1 MGERPDLTSLTEPR
15 NSIVVM
21 SRQITTVSSFSTVAL
36 GKPVPILLHAGSE
49 YHADSESWWNIISP
63 PMLSLMQSAGYSRET
78 QAKQAQF
85 VKKQLVR
92 SLGPSPE
99 SCSVPRFDSFCND
112 DFSPV
117 ELSWNFHAGQSTVRI
132 GLEPIGRS
140 AGTSVDPFNAL
151 EMAKLM
157 SRLLAS
163 GKLVNGTLWRHF
175 SEDLAVDPDEASFV
189 VAGMKPNEHMTV
201 NTISFDLNGEPTP
214 KVYFYPIAKALSL
227 GAHAGEL
234 VCDSIERLEINVTP
248 ALDVIRAYV
257 HDSKT
262 EHGNILRMECLSFDA
277 VDPYQSRLKVYLRTP
292 QTSLRRV
299 QEIYTLG
306 GRLRGLEINAC
317 IGNLEAFWSD
327 VLGVNDHDE
336 ELALSTH
343 RTAGIIFNFELR
355 NNEPLPKP
363 KVYIPTRHYGGTDL
377 AIAQGL
383 SRFFHGL
390 GWHQLAD
397 SYVNDVQRAL

>member
-1 MGERPDLTSLTEPR
+1 
-15 NSIVVM
+15 M
-21 SRQITTVSSFSTVAL
+21 SRQITTVSSFSTVASE
-36 GKPVPILLHAGSE
+36 KPVPILLLHAGWESNL
-49 YHADSESWWNIISP
+49 DSESWWNIISP
-63 PMLSLMQSAGYSRET
+63 PMISLMQSAGYSREN
-78 QAKQAQF
+78 QAKHAQF
-85 VKKQLVR
+85 VKKQLVQ
-92 SLGPSPE
+92 SLGSRPGC
-99 SCSVPRFDSFCND
+99 CSGLRFDSFCND

-117 ELSWNFHAGQSTVRI
+117 ELSWNIHAGQSTVRI
-132 GLEPIGRS
+132 GLEPIGRL

-163 GKLVNGTLWRHF
+163 GKLVDGTLWRHF
-175 SEDLAVDPDEASFV
+175 SEDLAVDPNEASFV

-201 NTISFDLNGEPTP
+201 NTISFDLNGEPIP

-227 GAHAGEL
+227 GVHAGEL
-234 VCDSIERLEINVTP
+234 VSDSIERLEINVTP
-248 ALDVIRAYV
+248 ALDVIREFV

-262 EHGNILRMECLSFDA
+262 EYGNVLRMECLSFDA
-277 VDPYQSRLKVYLRTP
+277 IDPYQSHLKAYLRTP

-306 GRLRGLEINAC
+306 GRLSGPEIDAC
-317 IGNLEAFWSD
+317 IVNLRAFWSH

-336 ELALSTH
+336 ELILSTH

-355 NNEPLPKP
+355 HIDPLPRP

-383 SRFFHGL
+383 SCFFHGL

-397 SYVNDVQRAL
+397 SYVNDVQRAS